1 MNNDLLW
8 QTKLAARL
16 HDPAEKALVL
26 LRDPAGHEGGSI
38 VEVGKALGFP
48 THLVQRRDGS
58 TVEKLKL
65 AKEMERI
72 VEQADHWAAA
82 ADRAQFPKDT
92 TERFVAWAQVR
103 FADEGELVHPLSGE
117 RFEVRNI
124 GQQILAEYI
133 KAVSSNYFKRLIHT
147 KPDGAPDYRLTALAF
162 WRFGPELGKEL
173 QGIGHLWNLLP
184 ADTRTPDHTIWQH
197 LDLTSALAGAMI
209 SGGRPA
215 LLTLSIGP
223 VQDFIAAARS
233 TSDLWA
239 GSHFLST
246 LAWQAIKKVATSYG
260 PDAILFPQLRAV
272 PMVDLWLIEQGIRVD
287 LFEKADWNDTNTDYN
302 SLFVAALPN
311 KFVAIVPAQEATQ
324 MANRIRD
331 GVRQW
336 VRDEARAMLDRVL
349 SEIDEQP
356 KGQHCYRQ
364 LEEQL
369 RDFPEVHW
377 SVAPW
382 LDATQTES
390 HLQTFCPVG
399 ERPTFFDST
408 AWKVLTTPIEPHHG
422 WRFWEP
428 NDGILYPV
436 IHELG
441 ERTLASAKS
450 ARPFSQLIQQG
461 YRDSLTGEY
470 EWLTL
475 DQRQLAVGVTRQ
487 RSDTLWTKV
496 SKTKP
501 SWVKNREHPEHL
513 SAFGLIKRL
522 WPERFIEIVKVS
534 PWYTGLSTKPDLSRY
549 VVSTHVMAL
558 APSLERLMADGPAY
572 LHAQNLE
579 DQGNAREAYQWL
591 EEQSRA
597 LKRPALPRRLMRKE
611 FREREWWEIAT
622 RLPALIE
629 QERARAEDAQEEAS
643 IAKVV
648 KKIETAIGQPTE
660 RYYSLLLMD
669 GDRLGA
675 WLSGEPAL
683 TYGQVFHSNVATGLR
698 SYNHKDLRQYLAAA
712 RATSPARHMA
722 ISSALNGFALDL
734 VRHVVEEECLGK
746 VLYAGG
752 DDVMAM
758 VCVRDLLTAMALLR
772 YSYSGGVSDG
782 QHMPS
787 LKTELD
793 LKRGFVQLRGRLYQ
807 VMGTKAT
814 ASCGAVVA
822 HHQAPLAM
830 VLRELRAAEQR
841 AKQDGGRDAFSIT
854 VIKRSGGI
862 LSFTAKWGEPLD
874 VLLALRNF
882 LAEPAVSRRAVYNS
896 LVWLKDLPPDA
907 SAEMLGR
914 LLGYQFKRQTAS
926 DQAWGKHN
934 GDHLCQRI
942 ATLACTEKDR
952 LDWLTRF
959 IGVAE
964 FLAREARMDVRES
977 ESAEAKA
984 RQ

>member
-1 MNNDLLW
+1 VNHSEIW

-65 AKEMERI
+65 AEAMERI

-92 TERFVAWAQVR
+92 NERFVEWAQVR
-103 FADEGELVHPLSGE
+103 FADQGELVHPLSGE

-124 GQQILAEYI
+124 GQQILAEHI
-133 KAVSSNYFKRLIHT
+133 KAVSSDFFERLVHT
-147 KPDGAPDYRLTALAF
+147 KPDDSPDYRLTALAF

-173 QGIGHLWNLLP
+173 QGIGPLWNLLP

-197 LDLTSALAGAMI
+197 LDLTSALAGAMA

-239 GSHFLST
+239 SSHFLST
-246 LAWQAIKKVATSYG
+246 LAWQAMKEVATAYG
-260 PDAILFPQLRAV
+260 PDAILFPQLRGV
-272 PMVDLWLIEQGIRVD
+272 PVVDLWLIDEGVRAE
-287 LFEKADWNDTNTDYN
+287 LFGNADWNDTNTDYN
-302 SLFVAALPN
+302 PLFVAALPN
-311 KFVAIVPAQEATQ
+311 KFVALVPEGEAARL
-324 MANRIRD
+324 ANHIREHLH
-331 GVRQW
+331 RW
-336 VRDEARAMLDRVL
+336 VQDEARAMLDRL
-349 SEIDEQP
+349 LEEIGEQP
-356 KGQHCYRQ
+356 QGQHCYRQ

-377 SVAPW
+377 SIAPW
-382 LDATQTES
+382 SEAAQAES

-408 AWKVLTTPIEPHHG
+408 AWKVLTKPIQPQQG

-441 ERTLASAKS
+441 ERALASAKS
-450 ARPFSQLIQQG
+450 ARPFSQLMQRG

-470 EWLTL
+470 EWLTF
-475 DQRQLAVGVTRQ
+475 DERQLTGGSPRRRT
-487 RSDTLWTKV
+487 DTLWAKV
-496 SKTKP
+496 ASAKP
-501 SWVKNREHPEHL
+501 SWAKKGEHL

-522 WPERFIEIVKVS
+522 WPERFTEIVKGS
-534 PWYTGLSTKPDLSRY
+534 RWCNGLAEKPDLSRY

-558 APSLERLMADGPAY
+558 APSLERLIEEGPAFRC
-572 LHAQNLE
+572 LNDSTE
-579 DQGNAREAYQWL
+579 REKAREAFDWL
-591 EEQSRA
+591 RDQTQG

-611 FREREWWEIAT
+611 LREREWWDVAT

-629 QERARAEDAQEEAS
+629 QERARAEDEQEDAS

-648 KKIETAIGQPTE
+648 ARIETAIGYPTE
-660 RYYSLLLMD
+660 RYYGLLLMD

-683 TYGQVFHSNVATGLR
+683 TYGQVFHSKVAAGLR
-698 SYNHKDLRQYLAAA
+698 GYDQQDLQQYLAAA
-712 RATSPARHMA
+712 RPTSPARHMA

-758 VCVRDLLTAMALLR
+758 VCVRDILTTMALLR
-772 YSYSGGVSDG
+772 LSYSGGVQDG
-782 QHMPS
+782 QPMPS
-787 LKTELD
+787 LKTGLD
-793 LKRGFVQLRGRLYQ
+793 LKRGFVQLRSRLYQ

-814 ASCGAVVA
+814 ASCGAVIA

-830 VLRELRAAEQR
+830 VLRELRTAEQR
-841 AKQDGGRDAFSIT
+841 AKKEGGRDAFSIT

-862 LSFTAKWGEPLD
+862 LTFTAKWGEPMD

-896 LVWLKDLPPDA
+896 LTWLKDLPPDA
-907 SAEMLGR
+907 SADMLEN
-914 LLGYQFKRQTAS
+914 LLAYQFKRQTAGET
-926 DQAWGKHN
+926 AWHTHN
-934 GDHLCQRI
+934 GSTLCQRI
-942 ATLACTEKDR
+942 AELGCQEHDR
-952 LDWLTRF
+952 LDWLSRF
-959 IGVAE
+959 MGVAE
-964 FLAREARMDVRES
+964 FLAREARV
-977 ESAEAKA
+977 
-984 RQ
+984 

>member
-48 THLVQRRDGS
+48 THHVPRRDGS

-82 ADRAQFPKDT
+82 ADRAQFPKDAN
-92 TERFVAWAQVR
+92 ERFVSWAQVR

-117 RFEVRNI
+117 RLEVQNI
-124 GQQILAEYI
+124 GQQILTEHI
-133 KAVSSNYFKRLIHT
+133 KVVSSDHFKRLIHT
-147 KPDGAPDYRLTALAF
+147 KPDDSPDYRLTALAF

-197 LDLTSALAGAMI
+197 LDLTSALAGAMAC
-209 SGGRPA
+209 GGPPA

-336 VRDEARAMLDRVL
+336 VRDEARAMLDRL
-349 SEIDEQP
+349 LKEIGEQP
-356 KGQHCYRQ
+356 RDQYCYRQ
-364 LEEQL
+364 LKEQL

-377 SVAPW
+377 AVVPW
-382 LDATQTES
+382 LGEHGAKGTLTA
-390 HLQTFCPVG
+390 FCPPG
-399 ERPTFFDST
+399 EQPAFFNSQ
-408 AWKVLTTPIEPHHG
+408 AWTILKNPIEPEQG

-450 ARPFSQLIQQG
+450 ARPFSQLMQRG

-475 DQRQLAVGVTRQ
+475 DERQLTEGSPRRRT
-487 RSDTLWTKV
+487 DTLWAKV
-496 SKTKP
+496 ANAKPPWAKTG
-501 SWVKNREHPEHL
+501 EHL

-522 WPERFIEIVKVS
+522 WPERFIEIVKAS
-534 PWYTGLSTKPDLSRY
+534 PWYTGLPTKPDLSRY

-558 APSLERLMADGPAY
+558 APLLERLMTEGPAY

-579 DQGNAREAYQWL
+579 DQENAREAYQWL
-591 EEQSRA
+591 EEQSRP

-611 FREREWWEIAT
+611 FREREWWDVAT

-629 QERARAEDAQEEAS
+629 QERARVEDEQEEAS

-648 KKIETAIGQPTE
+648 KKIETAISQPTE
-660 RYYSLLLMD
+660 RYYGLLLMD

-698 SYNHKDLRQYLAAA
+698 SYNHPDLRQYLAAA
-712 RATSPARHMA
+712 RPTSPARHMA

-907 SAEMLGR
+907 SAAMLGR

-942 ATLACTEKDR
+942 AALACTEKDR

-959 IGVAE
+959 MGVAE